1 MYRNKIRGLI
11 GVKSNDG
18 HDAPILVVAEIL
30 KQAGIE
36 VVYGGYDLTA
46 RKFAQAAIQEGVH
59 FIGISSYNGGHI
71 PFFRQVRDELKAKN
85 YPYQHIIGGGG
96 ATITAEDVALLEK
109 EGIDRIFRQQEGH
122 LAPDY
127 IASHYDF
134 LALPEKWDSLA
145 EKALAGD
152 EIALSAFLNTAE
164 EKARLEAILRDIRES
179 LDLDN
184 PEGVADLLKRKVEN
198 DGRTAKEILGAVK
211 SYADHLKIFEEKAGT
226 SKSRVIGITGRGGS
240 GKSTLIDQ
248 LVFRYMQDPRN
259 EKRKIAIFAVDPS
272 SAVGG
277 GALLADRM
285 SYAYATD
292 KKWVDTSRIYIRS
305 FASRGYGEGLAG
317 ALPDA
322 IRIFRAAG
330 YDILVETYGTGQAD
344 AGIYKWVDQTV
355 FVTTPDF
362 GGEAQMRKEALL
374 DLPETLVVLN
384 KNDLS
389 GALRASGLLKS
400 KIEEKRLFLTT
411 AAEQNDPALQALY
424 EKLRG
429 DFP

>member
-1 MYRNKIRGLI
+1 MRHKIRGLI

-18 HDAPILVVAEIL
+18 HDAPILVVADIL

-46 RKFAQAAIQEGVH
+46 RKFAQAAVQEGVH
-59 FIGISSYNGGHI
+59 FVGISSYNGGHI
-71 PFFRQVRDELKAKN
+71 PFFRQVRDELKARHFPN
-85 YPYQHIIGGGG
+85 LHIIGGGG
-96 ATITAEDVALLEK
+96 ATITPEDVALLEA
-109 EGIDRIFRQQEGH
+109 EGIDKIFRQQEGH

-134 LALPEKWDSLA
+134 LALPENFDGLSDA
-145 EKALAGD
+145 
-152 EIALSAFLNTAE
+152 ALSGNEVALSYFLNTAE
-164 EKARLEAILRDIRES
+164 EKARLEKMLAVIRAG

-184 PEGVADLLKRKVEN
+184 PEGVADLLKKKVEN
-198 DGRTAKEILGAVK
+198 DGRTAKEILAASK
-211 SYADHLKIFEEKAGT
+211 KYSDILKAFDEKARA
-226 SKSRVIGITGRGGS
+226 SKTRVIGVTGRGGS

-259 EKRKIAIFAVDPS
+259 EKRKIAIFAVDPTHNVS
-272 SAVGG
+272 G

-305 FASRGYGEGLAG
+305 FASRGFGEGLSG

-322 IRIFRAAG
+322 IRVFRAAG

-344 AGIYKWVDQTV
+344 SAISKWVDQTV

-384 KNDLS
+384 KNDLT
-389 GALRASGLLKS
+389 GALRASSLLKS

-411 AAEQNDPALQALY
+411 AAEQNDPGLQALY
-424 EKLRG
+424 ERLRS